1 MTSDPATPKQTNKT
15 GDSRSG
21 DRTEGNQV
29 ADNQKNRDE
38 QVTLRPVTA
47 ADDDFIF
54 NCYAS
59 TRAQELAQVPW
70 SPEQKE
76 AFVKMQYTAQKQHY
90 AAEAP
95 HANHDIIYVGS
106 TPVGRIFLDRRDNA
120 LHILDIT
127 VLPQHRNQG
136 TGALLLRRLLDE
148 AGRAGKPVTIYVESF
163 NPSLRFFERLGFLK
177 DHEKGFHLLMKWQP
191 AH

>member
-1 MTSDPATPKQTNKT
+1 MTRDKT
-15 GDSRSG
+15 
-21 DRTEGNQV
+21 
-29 ADNQKNRDE
+29 RDE
-38 QVTLRPVTA
+38 QITLRPATA
-47 ADDDFIF
+47 ADDDFLF

-70 SPEQKE
+70 SQEQKE
-76 AFVKMQYTAQKQHY
+76 AFVRMQYTAQKQHY

-95 HANHDIIYVGS
+95 QASHDIIYVDA
-106 TPVGRIFLDRRDNA
+106 TPVGRIFLDRREDA

-127 VLPQHRNQG
+127 VLPQHRNYG
-136 TGALLLRRLLDE
+136 TGSLLLRRLLDE
-148 AGRAGKPVTIYVESF
+148 AGRLGKPASIYVESF
-163 NPSLRFFERLGFLK
+163 NPSLRLFERLGFRK

>member
-1 MTSDPATPKQTNKT
+1 MTSDRERPERKAGDCPSVDATKGNHAA
-15 GDSRSG
+15 
-21 DRTEGNQV
+21 GNQ
-29 ADNQKNRDE
+29 APGDE
-38 QVTLRPVTA
+38 QITLRPVTA

-76 AFVKMQYTAQKQHY
+76 AFVRMQYTAQKHHY

-95 HANHDIIYVGS
+95 QANHDIIYVGS
-106 TPVGRIFLDRRDNA
+106 TPVGRIYLHHREDS

-127 VLPQHRNQG
+127 LLPQHRNQG
-136 TGALLLRRLLDE
+136 TGSLLLRRLLDE
-148 AGRAGKPVTIYVESF
+148 AGKAGKPVTIYVESF
-163 NPSLRFFERLGFLK
+163 NPSLRLFERLGFRK

-191 AH
+191 AR

>member
-1 MTSDPATPKQTNKT
+1 MTSDAQI
-15 GDSRSG
+15 
-21 DRTEGNQV
+21 
-29 ADNQKNRDE
+29 
-38 QVTLRPVTA
+38 TLRPATD

-70 SPEQKE
+70 TAEQKE
-76 AFVKMQYTAQKQHY
+76 SFIRMQYTAQKNHY

-95 HANHDIIYVGS
+95 RATHDVIYVDA
-106 TPVGRIFLDRRDNA
+106 TPVGRIYLDRRDDA

-127 VLPQHRNQG
+127 VLPQHRNHG
-136 TGALLLRRLLDE
+136 TGRLLLRRLLEE
-148 AGRAGKPVTIYVESF
+148 AGKLGKPVTIYVESF
-163 NPSLRFFERLGFLK
+163 NPSLRLFERLGFK
-177 DHEKGFHLLMKWQP
+177 REHENGFHLLMKWQP

>member
-1 MTSDPATPKQTNKT
+1 MTSDPATPEHET
-15 GDSRSG
+15 GDSRSS
-21 DRTEGNQV
+21 DATACKQRTS
-29 ADNQKNRDE
+29 DE

-59 TRAQELAQVPW
+59 TRAQELEQLPW

-76 AFVKMQYTAQKQHY
+76 NFVRMQYTAQKQHY

-95 HANHDIIYVGS
+95 QADHDIIYVDS
-106 TPVGRIFLDRRDNA
+106 APVGRIYLDRRENV

-127 VLPQHRNQG
+127 VLPQHRNHG

-148 AGRAGKPVTIYVESF
+148 AGSAGKPVTIYVENF
-163 NPSLRFFERLGFLK
+163 NPSLHFFERLGFQK